1 MKKIYLKPE
10 IEEVTIFSMQML
22 NASQRIDFKIEQG
35 SEENEDDEVDDFD
48 LLL

>member
-10 IEEVTIFSMQML
+10 IEEVTISMQQL
-22 NASQRIDFKIEQG
+22 ISASKKVFFGQKHGLE
-35 SEENEDDEVDDFD
+35 EDDEVDDFD